1 MAEENEA
8 QEAKPQS
15 AKNGGGG
22 GGMLPALLIILL
34 MPVISFA
41 MFKFLFLPEIKKHIP
56 EETADRQEEIDP
68 KKVHV
73 ENADK
78 VLVPFPDLIVN
89 ISGVQMTRFLRVNFT
104 IESAYPE
111 IEKKVE
117 ERMPELT
124 DLATT
129 VLRHLTL
136 ADLESPNVMDT
147 VRNQLIQGFD
157 HVLQPPMVDEIYFTQ
172 FVVQ

>member
-15 AKNGGGG
+15 AKSGGGG
-22 GGMLPALLIILL
+22 GGMLPALLVIIL

-56 EETADRQEEIDP
+56 EESADLHEEIDP

-73 ENADK
+73 ETAEK

-104 IESAYPE
+104 IESANPE
-111 IEKKVE
+111 IETKVE
-117 ERMPELT
+117 EHMPELT